1 MDKITQMS
9 YQRVFNLGN
18 YEAERIELVTS
29 IDANDNIK
37 EVFGWLKA
45 EVNYL
50 HEHKEDKAN
59 E

>member
-18 YEAERIELVTS
+18 FEAERIELVAS

-37 EVFGWLKA
+37 EVFAWLKA

-50 HEHKEDKAN
+50 HEHKEG
-59 E
+59 